1 MCVCVCQ
8 LFVLFFAFYF
18 LFVCVCVCVCFHS
31 FIRSLSMSSRRK
43 KGAGGRPGAAG
54 GKTKGKKGKNN
65 SNLGQKL
72 TSGATTAEDNST
84 LAGIDAAYGI
94 TLDDLR
100 VKAEL
105 LLLDLRDT
113 FAESPVLAFTE
124 EMEKEL
130 RKLYLPATDSTQHE
144 IDATEEM
151 LSFSFQAQI
160 DLQAF
165 VDRVSNFITRTPD
178 VEPTRYYRP
187 LLQLYEATYRS
198 GLQRLNLTQKRAEL
212 IGAKERPHLYAI
224 LEDEIVFLKDSNSRL
239 FERFTSQRL
248 LWRMQTGR
256 WDELPARATM
266 ENDRVLTRSD
276 FSDAQLGH
284 LTKAVKAG
292 DYKKCLQ
299 LLDDE
304 KGFVNEAGTLAGFV
318 LLLYLCGCLVIVCP
332 SPFLQTTPTPRCCV
346 GCECRLLLISVH
358 QIKNQE
364 QPPFTMQPGTAASIL
379 WNC

>member
-1 MCVCVCQ
+1 MFARVRVCV
-8 LFVLFFAFYF
+8 
-18 LFVCVCVCVCFHS
+18 S
-31 FIRSLSMSSRRK
+31 FNMSSRGKSK
-43 KGAGGRPGAAG
+43 KGASGKSAAG
-54 GKTKGKKGKNN
+54 GVKKGKGKN

-105 LLLDLRDT
+105 LLKDLREI
-113 FAESPVLAFTE
+113 FSESPVLAFTE
-124 EMEKEL
+124 EMEEEL
-130 RKLYLPATDSTQHE
+130 RKLYLPATDSAQHE

-178 VEPTRYYRP
+178 VEQTRYYRP

-212 IGAKERPHLYAI
+212 IGAKERPHLHAI

-276 FSDAQLGH
+276 FSDAQLGQ

-304 KGFVNEAGTLAGFV
+304 EGFVNETGTHSSVCCRRRTCLSV
-318 LLLYLCGCLVIVCP
+318 LLLSFV
-332 SPFLQTTPTPRCCV
+332 RCV
-346 GCECRLLLISVH
+346 SQGFFVE
-358 QIKNQE
+358 
-364 QPPFTMQPGTAASIL
+364 
-379 WNC
+379 